1 MIKIETKFQKKSD
14 KNKMLNGKNFAK
26 KKKLSSP
33 QSIRSNKSNDQFSS
47 QTEAKLYDLFNQSKT
62 IINRFLI
69 LIL

>member
-14 KNKMLNGKNFAK
+14 KNKMLNGKNFVK
-26 KKKLSSP
+26 KKKLFSP

-47 QTEAKLYDLFNQSKT
+47 QTETKLYDLFNQSKS